1 MASQPR
7 SRRQAVRDF
16 KRQGILDAAEALFQK
31 AGIAGTTM
39 RAIAE
44 RAGYTAG
51 ALYSYYDAKD
61 RIMVDLLRRSLA
73 SLNQRVRS
81 AKPDAALAAFH
92 NFFSDEPA
100 AFDLLAYVLGEAAR
114 GGLSAEADRQVNG
127 RLIPVLAAMAESLE
141 TADAAAANRAVLR
154 FTAFAIG
161 LQVLER
167 SRRLETLGFDAAEL
181 LREEIASIQTASN
194 R

>member
-1 MASQPR
+1 MASQPAA
-7 SRRQAVRDF
+7 RRRALRDF
-16 KRQGILDAAEALFQK
+16 KRQGILDAAETLFQE
-31 AGIAGTTM
+31 AGSAGTTM

-61 RIMVDLLRRSLA
+61 RILVDLLRRSLA

-81 AKPDAALAAFH
+81 AEPADALAAFH
-92 NFFSDEPA
+92 AFFSDQPA
-100 AFDLLAYVLGEAAR
+100 AFDLLVHVLGEVER
-114 GGLSAEADRQVNG
+114 GGLSAEGDRQLNG
-127 RLIPVLAAMAESLE
+127 RLIPVLTAMAESLE

-167 SRRLETLGFDAAEL
+167 SRRLETLGFDAAAL
-181 LREEIASIQTASN
+181 LREEIASIQA
-194 R
+194 